1 MLTAQE
7 LGILKDIMEA
17 AVAKA
22 VAPLNEELKLIKKLN
37 ATLLKESR
45 ERPAAAQQPLQESP
59 MFRQLPSVSTQMLEH
74 KPAKSQ
80 DDVIREARRIVANS
94 DPNHGLS
101 EMEVS
106 EDLLFSMI
114 PKMKF

>member
-45 ERPAAAQQPLQESP
+45 ERPTAAQQPLQEAAP
-59 MFRQLPSVSTQMLEH
+59 MFKQLPNVKHTITEH
-74 KPAKSQ
+74 RMTKSQ
-80 DDVIREARRIVANS
+80 EDIEREAKRIVAFSNES
-94 DPNHGLS
+94 QGLA
-101 EMEVS
+101 EGEIS
-106 EDLLFSMI
+106 EDLLFSMLK
-114 PKMKF
+114 PR